1 MKITEKIR
9 AEITQIEF
17 RDDLS
22 IDKKIS
28 KITHL
33 ACASCAG
40 VAIQPLPFADI
51 LILTPMQ
58 GYFATRIAAIHGIQ
72 LSDNEALD
80 WVKEITGLV
89 GLGIAAQQI
98 ALGIWKTVSFGLG
111 GLLSIPLVYAL
122 TFAIMKVADAYFSHK
137 AKNEKLSE
145 ARIKAIWKEAFKQG
159 KKQGETEE
167 ENIKSQQDNAS

>member
-9 AEITQIEF
+9 TEITQIEF
-17 RDDLS
+17 RPDLS
-22 IDKKIS
+22 TEQKIS

-40 VAIQPLPFADI
+40 VALQPLPFADI
-51 LILTPMQ
+51 FILTPMQ

-72 LSDNEALD
+72 LKENEALD
-80 WVKEITGLV
+80 WIKEVTGLV

-111 GLLSIPLVYAL
+111 GLLSIPLVYGL
-122 TFAIMKVADAYFSHK
+122 TFAIMKVADAYFAHK
-137 AKNEKLSE
+137 AKHEKLSE
-145 ARIKAIWKEAFKQG
+145 ARIKAIWKEAFQHG
-159 KKQGETEE
+159 QQQGEQHQREL
-167 ENIKSQQDNAS
+167 KSEQSHD